1 MVRPWAL
8 SAPILVLLI
17 SVPLLRPLRLPDPRM
32 MSDDEQARLAT
43 IQAIVEGRTL
53 AIEGTSFRDTRER
66 IAGIPAA
73 GERYSPHL
81 YSSQLPMQSA
91 LLSGPYWVMHHYGI
105 TLDRDPNWVV
115 FWLTLLGVTLP
126 VALSA
131 GLIYRM
137 GRQFELR
144 RPLRAALG
152 LIVVL
157 GSGLISYSTVLNAHA
172 PAAALLLS
180 AAACL
185 FHVNTHKSPNRAIGW
200 VGLAGLCA
208 ALAATVD
215 LPAVVFLVLF
225 VAVVVAYRWPVGTRI
240 AGVALYAIGASIPI
254 MMHARLNVPITGD
267 MLPGVLHPELAVW
280 TDTGVAE
287 DGGMLGGKD
296 AGTRGHGDAG
306 RGHED
311 AATAARGDAEIALQT
326 VQEQQ
331 TESNSGT
338 LADTDQIAP
347 VPVSPSP
354 RVPASSSLSASPRPR
369 GSLRLRL
376 SASGHLHVPPA
387 FAPNDDDDEENLTRW
402 QSATHGAW
410 RVLGAFFGGHGI
422 FSHFPIVFFGI
433 LGVTMIM
440 HRHWPAATKTL
451 AAATLGGALTVII
464 CCAIYRPDAGSAMF
478 ATRWFVVFLPL
489 TLFWAGAW
497 LRRSHRQAS
506 WTVAGVLLAF
516 SVAVA
521 LVGATGPLP
530 QAGFDRYSFA
540 GAWHNMLHPPQAQ
553 PVPPLVAQGN

>member
-1 MVRPWAL
+1 
-8 SAPILVLLI
+8 
-17 SVPLLRPLRLPDPRM
+17 RM
-32 MSDDEQARLAT
+32 MSSDEQSRLAT
-43 IQAIVEGRTL
+43 IQAIVESRTL
-53 AIEGTSFRDTRER
+53 AIEGTNFRDTRDR
-66 IAGIPAA
+66 IKGIPAE

-81 YSSQLPMQSA
+81 YSSQLPMQA
-91 LLSGPYWVMHHYGI
+91 VLLSGPYWVMHRYGI

-185 FHVNTHKSPNRAIGW
+185 FHAITHKSPNRAVGW

-215 LPAVVFLVLF
+215 LPAGVFLVLF
-225 VAVVVAYRWPVGTRI
+225 TAVIVAVRWPVGSRV
-240 AGVALYAIGASIPI
+240 AGVAMYAVGASIPLFL
-254 MMHARLNVPITGD
+254 HARLNMPVTGD
-267 MLPGVLHPELAVW
+267 ILPGVLHPELAVW
-280 TDTGVAE
+280 TDTGNAWR
-287 DGGMLGGKD
+287 DGGED
-296 AGTRGHGDAG
+296 AGTRGHADAG
-306 RGHED
+306 RDGVED
-311 AATAARGDAEIALQT
+311 AGTRGRGDAEIALRT

-331 TESNSGT
+331 TDSNST
-338 LADTDQIAP
+338 SLSNAP
-347 VPVSPSP
+347 QSALVPASPRPDVPASP
-354 RVPASSSLSASPRPR
+354 RPDVAASSASGSPRPRIPGSRHLRLPASPHLRVPASFSSYD
-369 GSLRLRL
+369 
-376 SASGHLHVPPA
+376 
-387 FAPNDDDDEENLTRW
+387 DDDDENLTGW
-402 QSATHGAW
+402 QSATHGAM

-422 FSHFPIVFFGI
+422 FSHFPIVIFGI
-433 LGVTMIM
+433 VGVSMIM

-451 AAATLGGALTVII
+451 AATTLGGALAVIV
-464 CCAIYRPDAGSAMF
+464 CCAVYRPDAGSAMF

-497 LRRSHRQAS
+497 LRRSHRQSS
-506 WTVAGVLLAF
+506 WTIAGVMLAF
-516 SVAVA
+516 SVVVA

-530 QAGFDRYSFA
+530 HDGFDRYSFA
-540 GAWHNMLHPPQAQ
+540 GAWHNMLHPPQPPALP
-553 PVPPLVAQGN
+553 PVIAQGN